1 MRAPVKQ
8 RSAMT
13 SHIALLRG
21 INLGGHNAVPMTQL
35 RGLAEALG
43 WAEARTYIQSGN
55 LVFAA
60 GGKADALEAALENA
74 IAQSFGIAVP
84 VMVRSAAQWTAILA
98 ANPLAREAEAEPSRT
113 IVAISKRPLT
123 HGAAQALE
131 AKGAAGERVREAGGA
146 LWFHYP
152 EGLGK
157 SKITPAMIDKAAGS
171 PVTARNWR
179 TALTLRDMAG

>member
-13 SHIALLRG
+13 HIALLRG
-21 INLGGHNAVPMTQL
+21 INVGGRNALPMAKL
-35 RGLAEALG
+35 RALAEALG
-43 WAEARTYIQSGN
+43 WCDPRTYIQSGN
-55 LVFAA
+55 LLFEAKGNA
-60 GGKADALEAALENA
+60 AALETALESA
-74 IAQSFGIAVP
+74 IQAKLGLAIP
-84 VMVRSAAQWTAILA
+84 VLVRSAADWAALLA
-98 ANPLAREAEAEPSRT
+98 ANPFAQEAEAEPNRVM
-113 IVAISKRPLT
+113 VALSKRPLQD
-123 HGAAQALE
+123 GAAQALE
-131 AKGAAGERVREAGGA
+131 AKGAAGERVNAAGGA

-152 EGLGK
+152 QGAGQ